1 MRVFENIDA
10 LRAAV
15 GERLGAGEWLEIDQ
29 RRIDTFAEATGD
41 DQWIHVDPARAADG
55 PFGAT
60 IAHGY
65 LTLSLLPFLGRDIWK
80 VDGVKMGINY
90 GLNKVRFPNPVRV
103 GSRVRTV
110 VDLLSAQ
117 DSAQGVQVTYR
128 HTMEIEGHERPALV
142 AETVSLVVP
151 A

>member
-1 MRVFENIDA
+1 
-10 LRAAV
+10 
-15 GERLGAGEWLEIDQ
+15 
-29 RRIDTFAEATGD
+29 
-41 DQWIHVDPARAADG
+41 
-55 PFGAT
+55 
-60 IAHGY
+60 
-65 LTLSLLPFLGRDIWK
+65 
-80 VDGVKMGINY
+80 
-90 GLNKVRFPNPVRV
+90 
-103 GSRVRTV
+103 VRTI